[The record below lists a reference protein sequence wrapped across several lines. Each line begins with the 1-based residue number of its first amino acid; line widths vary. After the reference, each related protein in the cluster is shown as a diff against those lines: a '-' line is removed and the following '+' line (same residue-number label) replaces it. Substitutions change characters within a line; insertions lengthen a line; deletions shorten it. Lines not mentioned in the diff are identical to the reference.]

1 MNDDVLARRLLG
13 WQTTEDEDVVVGVV
27 PASTTSSVIQ
37 RALTLLSSEDECIL
51 DFSNHPNN
59 SRRDPLSIVIGY
71 HQLISTCLD
80 NGGTAAPLSSLSF
93 SSRGDS
99 NECIKLACDIF
110 RRANDKI
117 ISALRDSSS
126 SSGGN
131 KINNNGPMD
140 LALRHLR
147 MIIGNIHTRVVAD
160 IRLMGPIYRGFCSLA
175 EVLNSTLSLGVVVV
189 EDNIPSSMN
198 TATALLLLDQEF
210 THVLESASTCLLQ
223 LGLLDEGLNW
233 VETML
238 LRMKDSSETSSS
250 TTTTDNYDVGYDY
263 SREIK
268 KKKNVIIFL
277 LARVTSLAA
286 MSIAAGDRRHRRS
299 SGAAVAKVSL
309 PRMGGKKKEEDS
321 GIGLVR
327 RLIRCASLS
336 LLAEAI
342 FANDSINK
350 SCTDG
355 QSELFDM
362 AKELGVKAER
372 FLLKL
377 LLGGDILD
385 HSRGGTS
392 AAFVCG
398 RVLECF
404 IDMPSSS
411 LQSYGEDDKNAA
423 LVNVS
428 IGKLKL
434 MKKILCH
441 VFVTANLSFVIPS
454 RTLID
459 FIECV
464 LFVDIPACYHLLRH
478 LGSSSTTMRILQRR
492 TEELLAYYVQTL
504 ENASHSLCL
513 PVLDDEGDAQRRSMM
528 IQQHQLLIRWLA
540 PTASARYA
548 NDNRCNH
555 SLTNEVLLHI
565 IQRRITLSCSVNDDG
580 HSPDDAAHL
589 TSLLSQLLF
598 QQQTE
603 VSHRRNIA
611 TLLIRLLSLSSGTT
625 VDASKE
631 LTNVTQELTNVTQIT
646 RQSLWVK
653 LKQSGVLTQSRRR
666 KRKKSNDITITD
678 GSSMLQPDDMST
690 ICLVLE
696 ALAKSGR
703 IDNEVSGDMRSFWQD
718 LLSDNFI
725 FARGSSREVDRIA
738 FLLSLSVGVAKASSK
753 LSDFFLAFDADK
765 HADADGV
772 LPGNI
777 SPKSILDNVLNFVTV
792 PLLGRINKRS
802 NSVRRIVLQ
811 YSCISLI
818 DAISECVGRE
828 FPETQVERM
837 SEILK
842 DTVVLA
848 SASESNH
855 AIVLQHLVTSTASN
869 MGSAIRS
876 DFNDKS
882 LRQLAECIN
891 YTLAKSS
898 WYYVA
903 PCISSLDD
911 FLQTLPKHLKGIV
924 NKMPELARKPSMARM
939 LFTARLKKEVFS
951 IAMEETIDPTTL
963 PVSYAVQNECRFL
976 LWCCNGPA
984 TKYSLSYLGDESILL
999 KSGSKV
1005 YVQRKEGKVVTVVI
1019 TSSDG
1024 EFTTSSEILSAINTC
1039 KFDSHSMKTNCEIR
1053 L

>member
-13 WQTTEDEDVVVGVV
+13 WQTTEDEDVVVGDV
-27 PASTTSSVIQ
+27 PASTTTSVIQ
-37 RALTLLSSEDECIL
+37 RALTLLSNEGVL
-51 DFSNHPNN
+51 DFSNYPNN

-71 HQLISTCLD
+71 HQLISKCLD
-80 NGGTAAPLSSLSF
+80 NGTATTLSS
-93 SSRGDS
+93 GS
-99 NECIKLACDIF
+99 NECIRLACEIA

-117 ISALRDSSS
+117 TSALRDSISG
-126 SSGGN
+126 GGN
-131 KINNNGPMD
+131 KNNNNGPMD
-140 LALRHLR
+140 LALLHLQ
-147 MIIGNIHTRVVAD
+147 MIISNIHTRVVAD

-198 TATALLLLDQEF
+198 TTTALLLLDQEF
-210 THVLESASTCLLQ
+210 EHVLEKASTCLLQ

-238 LRMKDSSETSSS
+238 LRMKDSSETTS
-250 TTTTDNYDVGYDY
+250 TSTTDNYDVGYDY

-286 MSIAAGDRRHRRS
+286 MSIAASDRIQHRNSRAATKVSPRRGKKEDS
-299 SGAAVAKVSL
+299 SGTGL
-309 PRMGGKKKEEDS
+309 IRR
-321 GIGLVR
+321 LVR
-327 RLIRCASLS
+327 CVSLS

-342 FANDSINK
+342 RLNDSINK

-362 AKELGVKAER
+362 AKELGLKAER

-377 LLGGDILD
+377 LLGGDQHSD
-385 HSRGGTS
+385 RHSRGGTS

-411 LQSYGEDDKNAA
+411 RSYHHHGDDDENAA
-423 LVNVS
+423 LVDCSV
-428 IGKLKL
+428 GKLKL
-434 MKKILCH
+434 MKH
-441 VFVTANLSFVIPS
+441 VAANSSSLVNPS

-464 LFVDIPACYHLLRH
+464 IFVDIPACHHLLRR
-478 LGSSSTTMRILQRR
+478 LGSSSVTVRNLQRR

-513 PVLDDEGDAQRRSMM
+513 PVLDDEGDAQRRRSMF
-528 IQQHQLLIRWLA
+528 IQQHHLLLRWLA
-540 PTASARYA
+540 PTASARYV
-548 NDNRCNH
+548 NDASCNH
-555 SLTNEVLLHI
+555 PLTNEVLLRI
-565 IQRRITLSCSVNDDG
+565 LQRRIMISCSANNDG

-598 QQQTE
+598 HQQTE

-611 TLLIRLLSLSSGTT
+611 SLLIRLLSSSSVATL
-625 VDASKE
+625 DAKE
-631 LTNVTQELTNVTQIT
+631 LTNVTQLT
-646 RQSLWVK
+646 RQSLWVG
-653 LKQSGVLTQSRRR
+653 LKQSGVIVSSRRR
-666 KRKKSNDITITD
+666 KRKKKTD
-678 GSSMLQPDDMST
+678 GSSILQPDDVGT

-703 IDNEVSGDMRSFWQD
+703 IDDEVSGEMRSFWQD
-718 LLSDNFI
+718 ILSDDFI
-725 FARGSSREVDRIA
+725 FARESRELDRIA
-738 FLLSLSVGVAKASSK
+738 FLLSLSVGVARASSN
-753 LSDFFLAFDADK
+753 LTELFLAFDADK
-765 HADADGV
+765 HADSDGV

-777 SPKSILDNVLNFVTV
+777 SQKSILDSVLNFVTV
-792 PLLGRINKRS
+792 PLLGRSNKRS
-802 NSVRRIVLQ
+802 NRVRRIVLQ
-811 YSCISLI
+811 CSCISLI

-828 FPETQVERM
+828 LSETQVERM

-842 DTVVLA
+842 DTVVSA
-848 SASESNH
+848 SASESIH
-855 AIVLQHLVTSTASN
+855 AIDLQHLVISTASN

-876 DFNDKS
+876 TLIKS

-891 YTLAKSS
+891 YTLTKSS

-951 IAMEETIDPTTL
+951 IATEETIDPTTL
-963 PVSYAVQNECRFL
+963 PVSYVVQKECRIL
-976 LWCCNGPA
+976 LRCCNGPA
-984 TKYSLSYLGDESILL
+984 TKYSLSYSGDESILL

-1024 EFTTSSEILSAINTC
+1024 EFTTSSEMLSAINTC